1 MFTPF
6 ANPDV
11 GAAAHALV
19 QRLQQFPQLE
29 DRVVLLNDLNQCL
42 GETWHPFYIKLLMVI
57 GESAPFSAKA
67 LVAESIGHAMQRGQS
82 PGGALNAWGV
92 PTQLAAVVGQ
102 LGEGFLRMAVRRTL
116 DPLAYTCAW
125 YSQSTSRSP
134 LPQATFESTISAL
147 IALFSASEWAAS
159 VYQSKLSTDAA
170 NSTEGTFTGLTRLR
184 VSTLASLWKQ
194 GLEPSQIAAE
204 VARAG
209 LEVPS
214 VQAAVRGWR
223 PLS

>member
-1 MFTPF
+1 MFVPHTD
-6 ANPDV
+6 PDV
-11 GAAAHALV
+11 GAAAFELV
-19 QRLQQFPQLE
+19 VRLQQFPRLE
-29 DRVVLLNDLNQCL
+29 DRVVLLNDLNQCF

-57 GESAPFSAKA
+57 GESAPPSAKV
-67 LVAESIGHAMQRGQS
+67 LVAESIAHAMQRGQS

-92 PTQLAAVVGQ
+92 PTPLAAVVGQ

-116 DPLAYTCAW
+116 DPLAYACAW

-134 LPQATFESTISAL
+134 LPQATFELTVSAL
-147 IALFSASEWAAS
+147 IAFFSASDWATS

-170 NSTEGTFTGLTRLR
+170 NSTEGTFTSLTRLR
-184 VSTLASLWKQ
+184 VSTLVNLWQQ

-204 VARAG
+204 VARTD

-214 VQAAVRGWR
+214 IQAAVRGWR

>member
-1 MFTPF
+1 MFVPHTD
-6 ANPDV
+6 PDV
-11 GAAAHALV
+11 GAAAFELV
-19 QRLQQFPQLE
+19 VRLQQFPRLE
-29 DRVVLLNDLNQCL
+29 DRVVLLNDLNQCF

-57 GESAPFSAKA
+57 GESAPPSAKV
-67 LVAESIGHAMQRGQS
+67 LVAESIAHAMQRGQS

-92 PTQLAAVVGQ
+92 PTPLAAVVGQ

-116 DPLAYTCAW
+116 DPLAYACAW

-134 LPQATFESTISAL
+134 LPQATFELTVSAL
-147 IALFSASEWAAS
+147 IALFSASDWATS

-170 NSTEGTFTGLTRLR
+170 NSTEGTFTSLTRLR
-184 VSTLASLWKQ
+184 VSTLVNLWQQ

-204 VARAG
+204 VARTD

-214 VQAAVRGWR
+214 IQAAVRGWR

>member
-1 MFTPF
+1 VFTPF
-6 ANPDV
+6 ANPDI

-19 QRLQQFPQLE
+19 QRLEQFAQVDE
-29 DRVVLLNDLNQCL
+29 RVVLLNDLNQCF

-57 GESAPFSAKA
+57 GESAPVAAKV

-134 LPQATFESTISAL
+134 LPQSTFEPTASAL
-147 IALFSASEWAAS
+147 ITLFSASDWAAS
-159 VYQSKLSTDAA
+159 VYQSKLSADTA
-170 NSTEGTFTGLTRLR
+170 NSSEGTFTSLTRLR
-184 VSTLASLWKQ
+184 VSTLVNLWQQ
-194 GLEPSQIAAE
+194 GLEPSQIATE
-204 VARAG
+204 VARTG
-209 LEVPS
+209 LEAPS
-214 VQAAVRGWR
+214 IQAAVRGWR

>member
-6 ANPDV
+6 ANPNI

-19 QRLQQFPQLE
+19 QQLQQSPQPE

-57 GESAPFSAKA
+57 GESAPAAAKV
-67 LVAESIGHAMQRGQS
+67 LVAESISHAMQRGQS

-116 DPLAYTCAW
+116 DPLAYACAW

-134 LPQATFESTISAL
+134 LPQATFETTIRGL
-147 IALFSASEWAAS
+147 IALFSASSWAAS
-159 VYQSKLSTDAA
+159 VYQSKLLTDAA
-170 NSTEGTFTGLTRLR
+170 NSTEGTFTSLTRLR
-184 VSTLASLWKQ
+184 VSTLVSLWQQ

-204 VARAG
+204 VARTD
-209 LEVPS
+209 LEAPS
-214 VQAAVRGWR
+214 IQAAVRGWR